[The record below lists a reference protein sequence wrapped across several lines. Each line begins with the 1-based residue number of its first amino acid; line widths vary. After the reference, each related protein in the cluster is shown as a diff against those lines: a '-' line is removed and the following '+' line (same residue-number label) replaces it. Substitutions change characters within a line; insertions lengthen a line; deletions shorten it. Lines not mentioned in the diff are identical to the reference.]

1 MKKVKQK
8 KNTQEFEDITNQLK
22 RALAD
27 YQNLEK
33 RTLDEKKEW
42 IMSGNKSLIT
52 NLLPVLDNLFLAQKH
67 IQDEGLT
74 LSVQKFSEV
83 LESEGVTKILTKN
96 EVFDP
101 NTMECVSVQV
111 GEDGKV
117 LEEIRPGYIMNDN
130 ILRPAQVVV
139 GGKE

>member
-8 KNTQEFEDITNQLK
+8 KKTQEFEDITNQLK